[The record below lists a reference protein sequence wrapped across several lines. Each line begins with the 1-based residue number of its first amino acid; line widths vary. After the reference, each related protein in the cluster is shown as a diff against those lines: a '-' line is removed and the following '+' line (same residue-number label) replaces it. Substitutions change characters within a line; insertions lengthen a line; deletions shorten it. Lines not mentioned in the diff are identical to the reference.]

1 MNLLLLEPADFF
13 NDTSACIQGN
23 RLNHLLT
30 VLESKVGD
38 TLSAGLINGPCG
50 KATVIDINSE
60 SATLSTHFDQQPP
73 LPLPLIVILALPRPK
88 MLRRIFRNVA
98 EFGIKELYL
107 INTYKVEKSYWHTP
121 VLEADTIAGYLKDGL
136 MQAKDT
142 IMPTVYLKN
151 RFKPFVEDELPTII
165 RNKEAFVAHP
175 YHAEAMPL
183 ASNNPRVII
192 IGPEGGFIDYEINLL
207 LQQGVTAVSMG
218 ERIYRVENALT
229 LLSTQLSKNV

>member
-1 MNLLLLEPADFF
+1 MNLLLLEPADFI
-13 NDTSACIQGN
+13 NDTTACIQDN

-38 TLSAGLINGPCG
+38 TLSAGLINGLCG
-50 KATVIDINSE
+50 KATVIAINGE
-60 SATLSTHFDQQPP
+60 SATLNTHFDQQPP
-73 LPLPLIVILALPRPK
+73 SALPLTVILALPRPK
-88 MLRRIFRNVA
+88 MLRRIFRNIA

-121 VLEADTIAGYLKDGL
+121 ALEADTIAGYLKDGL

-142 IMPTVYLKN
+142 IMPTVHLKN
-151 RFKPFVEDELPTII
+151 RFKPFVEDELPAII

-175 YHAEAMPL
+175 YHAESMP
-183 ASNNPRVII
+183 APGNNPRVII
-192 IGPEGGFIDYEINLL
+192 IGPEGGFIDYEITLL
-207 LQQGVTAVSMG
+207 LQQGVKAVSMG

-229 LLSTQLSKNV
+229 LLSTQLSKTL